1 MTSVRPSAPPPA
13 AQWAGSALPA
23 PARRPSR
30 GRDQRGHGCYVAAPP
45 RRLRVLVV
53 ADIPDELIELER
65 AAEEERAKLA
75 GLDEEEREAQWKR
88 WREATDKFEAAVTKH
103 AEETG
108 QSRDDVRKA
117 ARKAVRNAE
126 EDPAE

>member
-1 MTSVRPSAPPPA
+1 
-13 AQWAGSALPA
+13 
-23 PARRPSR
+23 
-30 GRDQRGHGCYVAAPP
+30 
-45 RRLRVLVV
+45 V